1 MDAVSDGI
9 RQWFLIGAE
18 LKPRDW
24 LHHHFFP
31 CWSQVRS
38 NMGSCVITQ
47 QPNQNGVTAGLRLA
61 PTKLHQMLIY
71 SKRDVLSISLQLI
84 G

>member
-1 MDAVSDGI
+1 MDVVSDGI

-31 CWSQVRS
+31 AGAKC
-38 NMGSCVITQ
+38 
-47 QPNQNGVTAGLRLA
+47 NQIWEAVLLHNNQIKTVTAGLRLA

>member
-1 MDAVSDGI
+1 
-9 RQWFLIGAE
+9 
-18 LKPRDW
+18 
-24 LHHHFFP
+24 
-31 CWSQVRS
+31 
-38 NMGSCVITQ
+38 MGSCVITQ

>member
-1 MDAVSDGI
+1 MDVVSDGI

-31 CWSQVRS
+31 AGAKCE
-38 NMGSCVITQ
+38 SCVITQ
-47 QPNQNGVTAGLRLA
+47 QPNQNDVTAGLRLA